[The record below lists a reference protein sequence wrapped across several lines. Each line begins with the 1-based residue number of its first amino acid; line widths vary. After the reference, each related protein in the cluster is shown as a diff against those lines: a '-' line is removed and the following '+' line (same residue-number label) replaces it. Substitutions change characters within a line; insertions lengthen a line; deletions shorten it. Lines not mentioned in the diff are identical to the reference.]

1 METWRLRADRTA
13 MLFLEEHAVN
23 GTITREMVLKAAR
36 AVNRQPSELI
46 AMIPDRRREE
56 RHIRA
61 IAGLRKAGLDE
72 MDDE

>member
-1 METWRLRADRTA
+1 